1 MSFKSAYQ
9 GGPYFELFSTQGR
22 DFLANWKGVSSSKKI
37 YEKEVKGYVL
47 CLEGAPATTK
57 IQSPKD
63 QKQSLLLVQRFL
75 VLQLHLSKGA
85 DFSMELGVT
94 DLSNNKRR
102 LLLSTAQKETQ
113 VTPLH
118 AKIPLAVVRRAV
130 WVNLVL
136 DMVSLVGETWTSQ
149 TFRSVDQISVSA
161 NCKLRRIFTMKTQPP
176 DTTDDDELYGCS
188 SSNNGELDTIPK
200 QCQIAPDVNHLTQV
214 LTLNKIK
221 CAERLRSGKGLG
233 LADQFRPGSTL
244 DLDLNASG
252 RKITTSDGKIAF
264 GSKAPRAPDTG
275 RKSARQGNITTR
287 SFRSQTSRI
296 DALSNSNNSASMAG
310 VSDSLVSHDG
320 GGLLSQAGV
329 TALGEGDGPRPR
341 PPVSA
346 NAAMS
351 GMSSAA
357 SSVSYSRQQS
367 EPVTHDDFGFIANGM
382 KGLMDKQL
390 VAPHPPR
397 EPSND
402 RARRRPR
409 IKSITQNGVAGRGD
423 PSVISPPS
431 SASAHAAPANIGPQS
446 MSHQPTALSPGT
458 ASIRQRF
465 QEVRVSSGG
474 LSSVGTSSRMKD
486 SGVGPD
492 VPEIQ
497 SPRKGM
503 LHEVDE
509 SLAYNDQDSV
519 SDVISLLR
527 GVEERIGSESGLS
540 MEPPQR
546 FVEEDAAQRRKR
558 TVRDSGSA
566 GRMNG
571 RGNVAASTSAL
582 NERKNAEDNDSNV
595 STSASESSHLG
606 EYEESDEET
615 SGENKLHLFV
625 SPPKSAN
632 TRRNISPSN
641 PDAEAN
647 QSRKSF
653 AKSFRSN
660 IKRSTETAS
669 NRGARLEDDFVSHSS
684 SDDDKEAVAAELLRH
699 HQHHHHHNSLGG
711 RHRRLPGNGVNG
723 AGNFHRAHHNFNSNS
738 SRGSSSGY
746 NSANYT
752 TTSNNGSVRLRA
764 QPSTQ
769 QSQKV
774 APIASASPDQKL
786 PFDPK
791 AYADPPTGSR
801 ARQNAV
807 SRMSR
812 KSLREITNPCTDGA
826 MASNN
831 NDGSNKA
838 YDFSKYT
845 TAGGDL
851 TESFEAGMFA
861 SMRRQTEAAYQ
872 DISPRPVPAPSSTA
886 VPSHTSTLHST
897 SSSSTHQLHLNP
909 AGMHNH
915 LYSESPATTSD
926 DDTSFSTWKA
936 PAPNQAPHNYHDEMK
951 SRRSSDTL
959 TSSNPRD
966 WSGVMSPP
974 IMPLSA
980 VQDLQGTMEGISDD
994 LSDESPCGH
1003 GQASIA
1009 LKPEEDEEKLDLLFD
1024 PKLNCYFDPK
1034 TNKWYE
1040 LVT

>member
-1 MSFKSAYQ
+1 MSFKSGYQ

-22 DFLANWKGVSSSKKI
+22 DLLVNWKGISSSKKI

-63 QKQSLLLVQRFL
+63 QKQSLMLVQRFL
-75 VLQLHLSKGA
+75 VLQLYLTKGA
-85 DFSMELGVT
+85 DFSIELGVT

-118 AKIPLAVVRRAV
+118 AKIPLTVVRRAV

-161 NCKLRRIFTMKTQPP
+161 NCKVRRIFTMKTQPP

-188 SSNNGELDTIPK
+188 SSNNGELDSIPK
-200 QCQIAPDVNHLTQV
+200 QCQIAPDVTHLTQI

-221 CAERLRSGKGLG
+221 CAERLRSGKGAS

-244 DLDLNASG
+244 DLDLNSSG
-252 RKITTSDGKIAF
+252 RKMTTADGKIAF
-264 GSKAPRAPDTG
+264 GSKAPRAPDTS
-275 RKSARQGNITTR
+275 RKSAKQGSLTTR
-287 SFRSQTSRI
+287 SLRSQTSRI
-296 DALSNSNNSASMAG
+296 DSLANANNSATG
-310 VSDSLVSHDG
+310 VSDSIA
-320 GGLLSQAGV
+320 SQEGSLMMYAAAASAGSGSEMDV
-329 TALGEGDGPRPR
+329 PRPR

-346 NAAMS
+346 SAAMS
-351 GMSSAA
+351 GVSPTASAVA
-357 SSVSYSRQQS
+357 YNRQQS
-367 EPVTHDDFGFIANGM
+367 EPVTHEDYGIIANGV
-382 KGLMDKQL
+382 KGFMDKQI

-409 IKSITQNGVAGRGD
+409 IKSLGQNGAFARGD
-423 PSVISPPS
+423 ASVISPPS
-431 SASAHAAPANIGPQS
+431 SASVHVAPPSGGPQPLNGQSNS
-446 MSHQPTALSPGT
+446 MSPGT
-458 ASIRQRF
+458 ASIRQRL
-465 QEVRVSSGG
+465 QEAR
-474 LSSVGTSSRMKD
+474 LSSNGQSSAGISGKMKD

-497 SPRKGM
+497 SPRKGDIH
-503 LHEVDE
+503 LNIASENY
-509 SLAYNDQDSV
+509 AYNEVDSV
-519 SDVISLLR
+519 SDVISLLKE
-527 GVEERIGSESGLS
+527 VDERIGAESGFS
-540 MEPPQR
+540 MEPPKRQI
-546 FVEEDAAQRRKR
+546 EDEANLRWKKNTKEAP
-558 TVRDSGSA
+558 GA
-566 GRMNG
+566 GRVNG
-571 RGNVAASTSAL
+571 RGGLATLSVAQNEHIL
-582 NERKNAEDNDSNV
+582 NEDNDSNL

-606 EYEESDEET
+606 EYEESDEEI
-615 SGENKLHLFV
+615 SGDDNKLHLFV

-632 TRRNISPSN
+632 ARRNISPSN
-641 PDAEAN
+641 PEADSI
-647 QSRKSF
+647 QPRKSF
-653 AKSFRSN
+653 AKSLRSN
-660 IKRSTETAS
+660 IKRSADALS

-699 HQHHHHHNSLGG
+699 HHVLGG
-711 RHRRLPGNGVNG
+711 RMRRLPGSATSSGGIPGHV
-723 AGNFHRAHHNFNSNS
+723 HRAHQYINSNNN
-738 SRGSSSGY
+738 SRSSSGY

-752 TTSNNGSVRLRA
+752 TGASSTIGSVKSR
-764 QPSTQ
+764 TQ
-769 QSQKV
+769 LNGGTGSKM
-774 APIASASPDQKL
+774 APIASASPVQKL
-786 PFDPK
+786 PFDPS
-791 AYADPPTGSR
+791 AYADPVSGSR
-801 ARQNAV
+801 AHQNAV

-812 KSLREITNPCTDGA
+812 KSLREITNPCTD
-826 MASNN
+826 NTLTVN
-831 NDGSNKA
+831 VNDGKSKP

-845 TAGGDL
+845 TGGGDL
-851 TESFEAGMFA
+851 TESFEASMFA

-872 DISPRPVPAPSSTA
+872 DISPRPVPAPSST
-886 VPSHTSTLHST
+886 TLHS
-897 SSSSTHQLHLNP
+897 SSSSHQLHINP
-909 AGMHNH
+909 PTLHNH

-936 PAPNQAPHNYHDEMK
+936 PALNQAHNYHEEMK

-974 IMPLSA
+974 IVPMSA
-980 VQDLQGTMEGISDD
+980 GQDLQGTMEGISDD
-994 LSDESPCGH
+994 LSDEAPVAK
-1003 GQASIA
+1003 GQTSNM